1 MILCIISHTQH
12 YRLSDGTLVGWGA
25 TVREIDN
32 LTKIFSQVIHVAPLH
47 QDDIPSGMLPYT
59 SDRVEYVPLLPSGGE
74 SVKAKLGILKAAR
87 RNISIVSEVLKRADV
102 FQFRAPT
109 GMGVYMIPY
118 LIGTG
123 KPGWFKYAGNWV
135 QKNPPI
141 GYWLQRTMLRLL
153 SKHKVTINGCWPG
166 QKPNQLTFENP
177 CLTEAEREEGA
188 QAVKTK
194 NYSGT
199 FDFIFIGRLEDAKGV
214 RRILN
219 VFSKLTHPRI
229 GEIHFVGDGASR
241 KAYEAYVRSHKM
253 KGMVF
258 HGFLTRD
265 RINEL
270 LKKSHVFL
278 LPSSASEGFPKVIA
292 EAANYGAIPVVS
304 DVSSIGQYIIEDK
317 TGLIVKNADETIL
330 REKILKVLNTDES
343 KLKDIAESAYVMA
356 HKFTYEHYNSRII
369 SDIIFN
375 E

>member
-1 MILCIISHTQH
+1 
-12 YRLSDGTLVGWGA
+12 
-25 TVREIDN
+25 
-32 LTKIFSQVIHVAPLH
+32 
-47 QDDIPSGMLPYT
+47 
-59 SDRVEYVPLLPSGGE
+59 
-74 SVKAKLGILKAAR
+74 
-87 RNISIVSEVLKRADV
+87 
-102 FQFRAPT
+102 
-109 GMGVYMIPY
+109 
-118 LIGTG
+118 
-123 KPGWFKYAGNWV
+123 
-135 QKNPPI
+135 
-141 GYWLQRTMLRLL
+141 
-153 SKHKVTINGCWPG
+153 
-166 QKPNQLTFENP
+166 
-177 CLTEAEREEGA
+177 
-188 QAVKTK
+188 
-194 NYSGT
+194 
-199 FDFIFIGRLEDAKGV
+199 
-214 RRILN
+214 
-219 VFSKLTHPRI
+219 
-229 GEIHFVGDGASR
+229 
-241 KAYEAYVRSHKM
+241 M